1 MVSVGVSILQCRSL
15 ILCFR
20 NSVFSHSHMSLHY
33 NQYTPAFRTPNSAMS
48 TRRQYWF
55 GLISYTI
62 SHGQFMYYLRYGLS
76 SRTSL
81 LGVLFVYPC
90 LVLTPL
96 YTVAS
101 LYPLA

>member
-1 MVSVGVSILQCRSL
+1 MVSVGVNILQCRSL

-33 NQYTPAFRTPNSAMS
+33 TPAFRTPSSATS

-81 LGVLFVYPC
+81 LGVSFVYPC
-90 LVLTPL
+90 LVLPPL